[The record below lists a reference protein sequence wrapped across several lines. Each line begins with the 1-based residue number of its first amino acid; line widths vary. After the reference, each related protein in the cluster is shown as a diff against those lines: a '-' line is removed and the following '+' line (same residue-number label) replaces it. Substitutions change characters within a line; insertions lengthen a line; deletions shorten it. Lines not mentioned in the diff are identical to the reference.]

1 MFKPIRRF
9 FTGWRRVRVSNESS
23 AKVFDSLYRKGI
35 SFDGE
40 KRLSD
45 GIEFNISEREYKEVC
60 ECLECCAVSEVHG
73 LPYVAGFVIARPMV
87 AVGMLMFY
95 LWMSYSSQLIWDV
108 RVEGNTKTDS
118 SEITE
123 MLADLGCGIGD
134 RYTKIN
140 FNKLH
145 ADYAAMQHDIAWLSV
160 FMNGSVAEVQVRE
173 LYRNER
179 KKHENGTYAN
189 IVADCDGVVEEVN
202 VIEGQ
207 AAVFP
212 GQLVR
217 KGQVL
222 ISGVVEGK
230 DGEFRYEYAEG
241 EVICRTATSICEK
254 VNVNRE
260 KKAYTGREKT
270 RFRVKIFKKMIN
282 LFIKGGIEYDVCDTI
297 STMDKLCPLGLCEIP
312 VWIEKT
318 VSREYVSENEQISA
332 ERASEEAM
340 LSLNRKIK
348 RLTTDAELE
357 YKEIHSKFE
366 DGVYTIEC
374 MLYLRR
380 NTAATSEFTVQ
391 NQ

>member
-1 MFKPIRRF
+1 
-9 FTGWRRVRVSNESS
+9 
-23 AKVFDSLYRKGI
+23 
-35 SFDGE
+35 
-40 KRLSD
+40 
-45 GIEFNISEREYKEVC
+45 
-60 ECLECCAVSEVHG
+60 
-73 LPYVAGFVIARPMV
+73 MV
-87 AVGMLMFY
+87 AVGILMFY

-108 RVEGNTKTDS
+108 RVEGNTKTDTD
-118 SEITE
+118 EITE

-282 LFIKGGIEYDVCDTI
+282 LFIKGGIEYGVCDTI

>member
-1 MFKPIRRF
+1 
-9 FTGWRRVRVSNESS
+9 
-23 AKVFDSLYRKGI
+23 
-35 SFDGE
+35 
-40 KRLSD
+40 
-45 GIEFNISEREYKEVC
+45 
-60 ECLECCAVSEVHG
+60 
-73 LPYVAGFVIARPMV
+73 
-87 AVGMLMFY
+87 
-95 LWMSYSSQLIWDV
+95 
-108 RVEGNTKTDS
+108 
-118 SEITE
+118 
-123 MLADLGCGIGD
+123 
-134 RYTKIN
+134 
-140 FNKLH
+140 
-145 ADYAAMQHDIAWLSV
+145 MQ
-160 FMNGSVAEVQVRE
+160 
-173 LYRNER
+173 
-179 KKHENGTYAN
+179 
-189 IVADCDGVVEEVN
+189 DCDFN
-202 VIEGQ
+202 M
-207 AAVFP
+207 
-212 GQLVR
+212 R
-217 KGQVL
+217 KSQ
-222 ISGVVEGK
+222 
-230 DGEFRYEYAEG
+230 
-241 EVICRTATSICEK
+241 CES
-254 VNVNRE
+254 R

-282 LFIKGGIEYDVCDTI
+282 LFIKGGIEYGVCDTI

>member
-9 FTGWRRVRVSNESS
+9 FTGWRRVRVTNESS

-40 KRLSD
+40 KRFSD
-45 GIEFNISEREYKEVC
+45 GIEFRLSEREYKEVC
-60 ECLECCAVSEVHG
+60 ESLENCAVSEVHG
-73 LPYVAGFVIARPMV
+73 LPYVAGFVLVRPMV
-87 AVGMLMFY
+87 AVGILMFY

-108 RVEGNTKTDS
+108 RVEGNTKTDTG
-118 SEITE
+118 EITE

-145 ADYAAMQHDIAWLSV
+145 ADYSAMQHDIAWLSV

-179 KKHENGTYAN
+179 EKHENGTYAN

-241 EVICRTATSICEK
+241 EVICRTAAALSEK
-254 VNVNRE
+254 V
-260 KKAYTGREKT
+260 T
-270 RFRVKIFKKMIN
+270 
-282 LFIKGGIEYDVCDTI
+282 
-297 STMDKLCPLGLCEIP
+297 
-312 VWIEKT
+312 
-318 VSREYVSENEQISA
+318 
-332 ERASEEAM
+332 
-340 LSLNRKIK
+340 
-348 RLTTDAELE
+348 
-357 YKEIHSKFE
+357 
-366 DGVYTIEC
+366 
-374 MLYLRR
+374 
-380 NTAATSEFTVQ
+380 
-391 NQ
+391 

>member
-1 MFKPIRRF
+1 MFKHIRRF
-9 FTGWRRVRVSNESS
+9 FTGWRRVCVSNESS
-23 AKVFDSLYRKGI
+23 AKVFDTLYRKGI

-73 LPYVAGFVIARPMV
+73 LPYVAGFVLARPMV
-87 AVGMLMFY
+87 AVGILMFY

-108 RVEGNTKTDS
+108 RIEGNTKTDKG
-118 SEITE
+118 EITE
-123 MLADLGCGIGD
+123 MLSDLGCGIGD

-202 VIEGQ
+202 VVEGQ
-207 AAVFP
+207 AAVIP

-222 ISGVVEGK
+222 ISGVVEEK
-230 DGEFRYEYAEG
+230 DGEFRYEYAE
-241 EVICRTATSICEK
+241 V
-254 VNVNRE
+254 
-260 KKAYTGREKT
+260 
-270 RFRVKIFKKMIN
+270 
-282 LFIKGGIEYDVCDTI
+282 
-297 STMDKLCPLGLCEIP
+297 
-312 VWIEKT
+312 
-318 VSREYVSENEQISA
+318 
-332 ERASEEAM
+332 
-340 LSLNRKIK
+340 
-348 RLTTDAELE
+348 
-357 YKEIHSKFE
+357 
-366 DGVYTIEC
+366 
-374 MLYLRR
+374 
-380 NTAATSEFTVQ
+380 
-391 NQ
+391 

>member
-60 ECLECCAVSEVHG
+60 ESLECCAVSEVHG
-73 LPYVAGFVIARPMV
+73 LPYVAGFVLARPMV
-87 AVGMLMFY
+87 AVGILMFY

-108 RVEGNTKTDS
+108 RVEGNTKTDTD
-118 SEITE
+118 EITE

-160 FMNGSVAEVQVRE
+160 FMNGSVA
-173 LYRNER
+173 
-179 KKHENGTYAN
+179 
-189 IVADCDGVVEEVN
+189 GVVEEVN

-282 LFIKGGIEYDVCDTI
+282 LFIKGGIEYGVCDTI